1 MKTCVVRRRFYSTE
15 ADNATVDI
23 DLEPNFGVPKAIAV
37 FYVENNSATDTFN
50 TALGFRNFGI
60 GFCGGGV
67 TTCCNIAIQDNVDP
81 TSAQRSHFT
90 SRIISASNTARS
102 TTFYR
107 ADVVSFLDSKV
118 RITFTNQTPQT
129 NGHLDAIIWAV
140 TGDDVSAAVGIS
152 SFNGT
157 AGGTRLYSQL
167 AFQPDFVMISSC
179 NTTSGQTLSSH
190 AELTFGVATRSPLQ
204 QAAIGFSYNTNA
216 DPTALG
222 TTLGDNTIANFI
234 RGTTFATCDITAF
247 SSSGWTMRT
256 NNTLTAN
263 TVYNFLAVK
272 SLSPS
277 DFAII
282 DFTTPTATGTTQVGT
297 GSSGFVPETAIC
309 VGTHVSTINSVA
321 NTQALGAEGFS
332 IGAGSATSYAKL
344 YNGNGTIT
352 YSTGSATVSG
362 TGSSFF
368 KFYPGINLYTPVG
381 LSIGTVSSVTNATS
395 LALTAN
401 ALLSGTA
408 VSYTYGTHGQHSLA
422 YGDIDNDGGG
432 SQVYS
437 LASSRFYVSATA
449 PSTITNQAY
458 LNNFDTPTMSLG
470 FTTANA
476 TTRKGFIVA
485 FKGQNKSRRRAL
497 NT

>member
-50 TALGFRNFGI
+50 TALGVRNFGI

-67 TTCCNIAIQDNVDP
+67 TTCCNIAIQDAADP

-90 SRIISASNTARS
+90 SRIISATNTAR
-102 TTFYR
+102 TTTYYR

-118 RITFTNQTPQT
+118 RITFTDQTPQT

-140 TGDDVSAAVGIS
+140 TGDDVSAAVGIT
-152 SFNGT
+152 SFTGT
-157 AGGTRLYSQL
+157 AAGTRPYSQL
-167 AFQPDFVMISSC
+167 AFQPDFVMIASSD
-179 NTTSGQTLSSH
+179 NTSGQTITGN

-204 QAAIGFSYNTNA
+204 QAAIGFSYQSA
-216 DPTALG
+216 VDPTSLG
-222 TTLGDNTIANFI
+222 TTLGDNSIANFI
-234 RGTTFATCDITAF
+234 RGTTFANCDITAF
-247 SSSGWTMRT
+247 SANGWTMRT
-256 NNTLTAN
+256 NNTLTNN
-263 TVYNFLAVK
+263 TAYNFLAVK

-282 DFTTPTATGTTQVGT
+282 DFTTPVATGNTQVGT
-297 GSSGFVPETAIC
+297 GSTGFVPETAIC
-309 VGTHVSTINSVA
+309 VGTHVSTLNSVA

-332 IGAGSATSYAKL
+332 IGAGSATSYVKL

-352 YSTGSATVSG
+352 YSTASTAVTG

-368 KFYPGINLYTPVG
+368 KFYPGINLYTPDG

-395 LALTAN
+395 LTLTAN
-401 ALLSGTA
+401 ALLSGTTQ
-408 VSYTYGTHGQHSLA
+408 SYTYGTHGQHSLA
-422 YGDIDNDGGG
+422 YGDIDNDNGG

-437 LASSRFYVSATA
+437 LASSRFYVSATS

-458 LNNFDTPTMSLG
+458 LNNFDTPTMSLD

-485 FKGQNKSRRRAL
+485 FKGQNKSRRRVI